1 MNLCRHLRLSAFA
14 VHRETMAASSDGAP
28 SFKQPEKRDHTRP
41 PHDSAEEGTDSSGET
56 ETETETDSDESGSTE
71 YESTSE
77 SEGGEGRRAG
87 STPSANA
94 THSSAPAQQ
103 LKTAAAVE
111 SEARPAKAVSSDSE
125 SETGNEGGGDKAG
138 TSTRSQR
145 RETRSSTEER
155 VNPRTTSGSRS
166 DSGNSSEGSARDEPI
181 AKPRR
186 AAQPPGPAKV
196 QTARRT
202 RFTEEIEGDVHAA
215 AAKARARS
223 AESRST
229 SSASDIE
236 SSPHDRVA
244 AKPPARRPTQR
255 PTHRKDSARV
265 GSTPSSESRPPDRA
279 ASLDAAE
286 KGRGGNDT
294 ARKRATD
301 DVDACCAGCCSCGG
315 CESCQACCTSMIR
328 SRFWSWLR
336 RRSAYIV
343 ATIAGLGMVGAGLT
357 GVIDWWTFCSV
368 GGYDLGGLG
377 YCQR

>member
-1 MNLCRHLRLSAFA
+1 
-14 VHRETMAASSDGAP
+14 MAASSDGAP
-28 SFKQPEKRDHTRP
+28 PIKQPEKQDRTRP
-41 PHDSAEEGTDSSGET
+41 PHDSSEEGTDSSSET

-77 SEGGEGRRAG
+77 SEAGEGRRAG
-87 STPSANA
+87 SAPSAKA

-103 LKTAAAVE
+103 SKTSAAGE
-111 SEARPAKAVSSDSE
+111 SEGHPAEAVSSDSE
-125 SETGNEGGGDKAG
+125 SETGNEGGGDKSG
-138 TSTRSQR
+138 PSTRSQG
-145 RETRSSTEER
+145 RETRSPTEER
-155 VNPRTTSGSRS
+155 ANPRKESGPSS
-166 DSGNSSEGSARDEPI
+166 DSGNSSEGSARDKPI
-181 AKPRR
+181 AKPPR
-186 AAQPPGPAKV
+186 AAHPPGQAKA
-196 QTARRT
+196 QTERRT
-202 RFTEEIEGDVHAA
+202 KFTEEIEGDVYAA
-215 AAKARARS
+215 AARVRARS
-223 AESRST
+223 TQPGSA
-229 SSASDIE
+229 SSAGDSE
-236 SSPHDRVA
+236 ASPRDRVA
-244 AKPPARRPTQR
+244 ANSPARRPTQR